1 MADERVEAAAKAMFE
16 RAGLKHWDHANTNGV
31 ADDYRECARA
41 ALAAAD
47 AVGGERVVYTNE
59 EKHRESF
66 VRCYVGAEVEFSVE
80 PGEELVARKRRVT

>member
-1 MADERVEAAAKAMFE
+1 MADERVEAAAKALCSASF
-16 RAGLKHWDHANTNGV
+16 GDGV
-31 ADDYRECARA
+31 WEESTDAAKKEWRTEARA

-47 AVGGERVVYTNE
+47 AVGGERVVYTNA

-80 PGEELVARKRRVT
+80 PGEELVVRKVRET